1 MHCTSAFE
9 QIPVGRLCG
18 GAGRRSDSRGHGI
31 CEPLLWVGGAVR
43 SRIVLARRSHARK
56 ATPMLAAT
64 PRAHILVINDA
75 QAMIAGLP
83 DLLANAGYRVSH
95 SMTALECL
103 HIKDIM
109 PDLIVQDLFVA
120 GRRESCWHFL
130 SVVRLD
136 PDLMHI
142 PLILC
147 PVANEMIANPF
158 MDVNLNHLGVRVLR
172 RPFAFN
178 DLLRTVSEVLPA

>member
-1 MHCTSAFE
+1 LRSC
-9 QIPVGRLCG
+9 IVLVGR
-18 GAGRRSDSRGHGI
+18 SR
-31 CEPLLWVGGAVR
+31 P
-43 SRIVLARRSHARK
+43 RK
-56 ATPMLAAT
+56 ATSMLPAT
-64 PRAHILVINDA
+64 SQAHILVINDA

-83 DLLANAGYRVSH
+83 GLLADAGYRVSH
-95 SMTALECL
+95 SVTPLECP
-103 HIKDIM
+103 HIKDLM
-109 PDLIVQDLFVA
+109 PDLIVQDLVVA

-147 PVANEMIANPF
+147 PVASEMITNPF
-158 MDVNLNHLGVRVLR
+158 MDANLSHLGVRVLR

-178 DLLRTVSEVLPA
+178 DLLRTVSEVLPAQA